1 MPAFFVTREQIHG
14 TLVTITGELLQHL
27 RDSLRFRVGDELLL
41 TEAPHQ
47 RHRVT
52 VTTVTR
58 SQLTGAILHSE
69 HAPSAP
75 PTRVHLA
82 QALIKHDQMDWVVQK
97 GTELGMASLQ
107 PLVTRHAVVRPDAA
121 RTVTQRQR
129 WQRIA
134 REAAQQC
141 ERWDCP
147 LILEPQ
153 DLRQWLATLPK
164 SGRSVLLQERSEAA
178 RLSEA
183 IAQAIREDA
192 GGEVTVVV
200 GPEGGWTEEEV
211 TQCQQAGIR
220 PASLGSLILRAETA
234 AIAALT
240 IVQSRLGTLG

>member
-1 MPAFFVTREQIHG
+1 MPAFFVTREQIQG
-14 TLVTITGELLQHL
+14 DRITITGELLQHL
-27 RDSLRFRVGDELLL
+27 RDSLRFRIGDELLL
-41 TEAPHQ
+41 TEESHQ

-52 VTTVTR
+52 VIEVTR
-58 SQLTGAILHSE
+58 SQITGTIVHSE
-69 HAPSAP
+69 HAPSP
-75 PTRVHLA
+75 TPTRVHLA

-121 RTVTQRQR
+121 RTATQRQR

-153 DLRQWLATLPK
+153 DLRQWLASFPK
-164 SGRSVLLQERSEAA
+164 SGRCVLLQERSQTA

-183 IAQAIREDA
+183 LRDNASGDLTIVI
-192 GGEVTVVV
+192 

-211 TQCQQAGIR
+211 VQCQQAGISPVSMG
-220 PASLGSLILRAETA
+220 PAILRAETA

>member
-1 MPAFFVTREQIHG
+1 MPAFFVTCEQIQGH
-14 TLVTITGELLQHL
+14 LVTITGELLQHL

-41 TEAPHQ
+41 TEASRW

-52 VTTVTR
+52 VTAVAR
-58 SQLTGAILHSE
+58 SQLTGTIVHSE
-69 HAPSAP
+69 HAPSP
-75 PTRVHLA
+75 NPTQVHLA

-107 PLVTRHAVVRPDAA
+107 PIVTRHAVVRPDAA
-121 RTVTQRQR
+121 RTATQQQR

-147 LILEPQ
+147 LIFEPQ
-153 DLRQWLATLPK
+153 NLRQWLGSLQQ
-164 SGRSVLLQERSEAA
+164 SGRCVLLQERSEAA

-183 IAQAIREDA
+183 IREYA
-192 GGEVTVVV
+192 GGEVTIVI
-200 GPEGGWTEEEV
+200 GPEGGWSEEELAH
-211 TQCQQAGIR
+211 CQQTGIR
-220 PASLGSLILRAETA
+220 SASLGPLILRAETA

-240 IVQSRLGTLG
+240 IVQNRLGGLG